1 MLAGLLAAM
10 RQPEGEDAHGFDPAV
25 IFKRYQV
32 ITPAEQREGGL
43 VAPLK
48 GVGLGLDPD
57 DEAALTMFLD
67 TGRVAATVEAPGWPA
82 VRAGRNDGRI
92 ELETLGSAALE
103 EVIARHEGGVGPA
116 VISKLRQMQMG
127 ARIREAQAAQA
138 AAA

>member
-1 MLAGLLAAM
+1 M
-10 RQPEGEDAHGFDPAV
+10 RQPEGEDEHGFDPAV
-25 IFKRYQV
+25 IFKRYLV
-32 ITPAEQREGGL
+32 ITPAAEREGGL
-43 VAPLK
+43 VAPLE
-48 GVGLGLDPD
+48 GLGLDPA

-67 TGRVAATVEAPGWPA
+67 TGRVVAAVEAPGWPA